1 MNLSPLFSWQQPS
14 RLYVPWPPL
23 VTSPL
28 SLITLWSLLLA
39 SLTLPGH
46 LTPLTVPP
54 LITLLLASLT
64 LPGHLTSLTALP
76 LITLL
81 LASLTLLFLDQA
93 RGSPAQG
100 FAQNAFFEVYFPS
113 SSHLC
118 FNVPALPFLFKK
130 YLFSIIYLA
139 VLGLTCGMQDLPSS
153 LKFQHVGSSSLSRDP
168 TQGPCLGSTEY

>member
-1 MNLSPLFSWQQPS
+1 MTFA
-14 RLYVPWPPL
+14 
-23 VTSPL
+23 L
-28 SLITLWSLLLA
+28 SLFISSHSLSASAGEFVPFILLTTA
-39 SLTLPGH
+39 FKTVCALTLPGH
-46 LTPLTVPP
+46 LTP
-54 LITLLLASLT
+54 
-64 LPGHLTSLTALP
+64 LTALP

-81 LASLTLLFLDQA
+81 LASLTWLFLDQA
-93 RGSPAQG
+93 RCSPAQG
-100 FAQNAFFEVYFPS
+100 FAQNTFFEVYFPS

-168 TQGPCLGSTEY
+168 TQGPCLGSTE